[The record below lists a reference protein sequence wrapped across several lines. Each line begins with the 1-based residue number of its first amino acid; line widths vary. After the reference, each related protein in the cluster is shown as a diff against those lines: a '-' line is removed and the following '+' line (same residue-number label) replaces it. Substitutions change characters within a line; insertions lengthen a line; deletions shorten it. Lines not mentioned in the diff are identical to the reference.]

1 MKPSLNIFKKMV
13 SLVVSFGPQSS
24 ISNIYVSGYRQ
35 VIQKYK
41 KRFHGPSDLTGRTLY
56 VLILILVI
64 SNSLRATEYDVD
76 KSKKN
81 VVKFISE
88 ATIENF
94 EGVTNSI
101 DGYLFFKGDDFLS
114 ESDLYFEVDL
124 RTLDTGIGLRN
135 RHMREDYLETDKYP
149 MTNFKGKIVYVQ
161 KVSDT
166 ESKVTLDGN
175 LFIHGVTKPMKINGN
190 LFQVEGGY
198 RVKAYF
204 EILLTD
210 YNIEIPKLMFMK
222 ISNTI
227 KLALDFYVKE
237 KQK

>member
-1 MKPSLNIFKKMV
+1 MV
-13 SLVVSFGPQSS
+13 SPAASLIQQAACYFVPNRYNNDSCQVTPICSKHFYTSYDLVRSALYVLLLMFT
-24 ISNIYVSGYRQ
+24 ISNI
-35 VIQKYK
+35 
-41 KRFHGPSDLTGRTLY
+41 T
-56 VLILILVI
+56 
-64 SNSLRATEYDVD
+64 NATEYDVD

-81 VVKFISE
+81 LVKFISE

-101 DGYLFFKGDDFLS
+101 DGYLFFKGDNFLTD
-114 ESDLYFEVDL
+114 SDLYFEVDL

-149 MTNFKGKIVYVQ
+149 MTNFKGKIVYLQ
-161 KVSDT
+161 KVSDS
-166 ESKVTLDGN
+166 EYKVTLDGN
-175 LFIHGVTKPMKINGN
+175 LFIHGVTKPVKINGN
-190 LFQVEGGY
+190 LYPVDGGY

-237 KQK
+237 NQK